1 MKSTLTRALCSLVV
15 CLTCGVTFA
24 QSGPPGAGAAGR
36 VALDPGPGGPGGQNI
51 GYAVG
56 SPFGPQV
63 GVTLN
68 PGDGIGWNDG
78 YYGANVFLP
87 LHFDPGVSMIFGLIN
102 VSATGNGDGVVNLGS
117 GYRYRHMGLNR
128 IFGMSGYLDVDDGHN
143 ETYKRVGVSFES
155 LGRYLD
161 FRANT
166 YLILGDNSNR
176 VSSNFAGDPFFVG
189 NFLALSRRTVT
200 EDAYGGADFEVGG
213 PLPYIGR
220 YGLSGYIGPYWLHNS
235 DSANDES
242 TIGVKARVQAQINE
256 DLSIGAQFSN
266 DDIFSNNAY
275 LNVTWTIPDG
285 RPSRWF
291 RQLPQRERM
300 AQAPVREWRV
310 AVNKYTSVGNEFLIN
325 PADNQPYQFAHIFPN
340 NTAPGNG
347 TIESPFNST
356 ANFVNDPRFD
366 VIYVRPGNAANLDNG
381 FVLLDNQRLL
391 STAVTHQI
399 VATQGTFTIP
409 GFTGGALPVLTNP
422 NLVNAPVVQLA
433 SNNEVSGFQIDGSNG
448 VNPLIDGIRSQAGGI
463 GGGFNINRNEFV
475 NNRRS
480 TDILFVGDGYGQ
492 FVNNTLTGTGALQ
505 TSDGGFRV
513 IAQGPAAN
521 LDLLLANN
529 TATGYQGF
537 GEDVNRNL
545 ILDPIEDVNG
555 NGQLDGGTAFEVTA
569 RDGAIVNANAPLA
582 AVNPTGIFNNNE
594 SASGTGLLIN
604 GVNGGLVNASIL
616 NNVFQNN
623 VDINTGFRAVANNG
637 TLNLLVDT
645 NFITGNNG
653 NGIAY
658 LVRNTGVIN
667 SVMTNN
673 DLRNNALASFLI
685 DGNSILFPDNGQ
697 VNITTFTDNNLDR
710 AQQGTAGILINTL
723 NTDVTLA
730 NVLRNQITNGTSFG
744 IGGRVEGGSLNLF
757 VGDGTVANANT
768 ITANSHAGI
777 GFTLAGNSQSDI
789 RILRN
794 TINDTVAGIAP
805 PLAID
810 FGGDGIRL
818 NLTDTAVLAGTSII
832 DQNTIIGNAGFG
844 VAVRQQIASQIAS
857 TPVNLFMVSRNT
869 ISTNGDDGVHF
880 ERLQQG
886 TNNSGVA
893 IIENVIDNNGG
904 DGVRLIAANADTTDI
919 YFVERNTISN
929 NDDGISMHVIA
940 DADLFVSIRNNSIVD
955 NRSNGIVTTE
965 SVNTPFDTRTI
976 RGIWTGNTIAR
987 NGSNGILFSGGG
999 FTDVQIGDNGVDA
1012 DGYSNR
1018 NLITDNNLAG
1028 IRSDS
1033 PGTAFIVNNLIARN
1047 GQGLASG
1054 EGAGIDI
1061 NSTLAFGNQFEIR
1074 NNLITDNFGDGV
1086 ELLASAPAGGIP
1098 VQLDVVMTNNDITLN
1113 GRSAGNLGRG
1123 VDVLNRGDAITNLI
1137 MGDGTLGGGNNITG
1151 NGLEGVYVVLT
1162 ADTTQGQDAVA
1173 GNTLTRTGS
1182 VLADGRINL
1191 DMSFNDVSGNGN
1203 SSTFQGTGLVIRVGT
1218 TDAGGPNFASSLGG
1232 SGIVGNFV
1240 NNTFFGNQGTDVYWE
1255 SFTSTVDPA
1264 ARTAG
1269 TNDNPDPLSRFDV
1282 NFVGNTGGTID
1293 ITNSG
1298 AFYNN
1303 ADQIKSPAGL
1313 FGSTTRRR
1321 NATRIEADT
1330 QIGDFSQESTVGAA
1344 PVPTNASFGMD
1355 PPNPNLPATVN
1366 AGAYVG
1372 VTLRFNDPL
1381 SANNGQSRRVTA
1393 YTGGANRVFGSFTAP
1408 FGAAPAVGDGFV
1420 LEAFD
1425 IPGIGVST
1433 WRRSAASNVFG
1444 FPPLGQLSDFATS
1457 EPFTPPTPVGVV
1469 GEENFIWGLTP

>member
-24 QSGPPGAGAAGR
+24 QPGPPGAGAAGR
-36 VALDPGPGGPGGQNI
+36 VTLDPGPGGPGGQNV

-63 GVTLN
+63 GVNLN

-78 YYGANVFLP
+78 YYGADVFLP
-87 LHFDPGVSMIFGLIN
+87 LHFDPGVSMIFGMIK

-117 GYRYRHMGLNR
+117 GYRYRHLGLNR
-128 IFGMSGYLDVDDGHN
+128 IFGFAGFLDVDDGHE

-166 YLILGDNSNR
+166 YLVLGDNSNR
-176 VSSNFAGDPFFVG
+176 VSSNLTGDPFFVG

-242 TIGVKARVQAQINE
+242 TIGVKARLQAQINE
-256 DLSIGAQFSN
+256 DLTIGAQFSN
-266 DDIFSNNAY
+266 DDIFSNNAFV
-275 LNVTWTIPDG
+275 NVTWTIPDG

-300 AQAPVREWRV
+300 AQAPQREWRV
-310 AVNKYTSVGNEFLIN
+310 AVNKYTSVGNEYLIN
-325 PADNQPYQFAHIFPN
+325 PADNQPYQFAHIFPS
-340 NTAPGNG
+340 NTTAGNG

-356 ANFVNDPRFD
+356 ANFVNDPRYD
-366 VIYVRPGNAANLDNG
+366 VIYVRPGNAANLDDG
-381 FVLLDNQRLL
+381 IALLDNQRLL

-399 VATQGTFTIP
+399 VAVQGTFTIP

-448 VNPLIDGIRSQAGGI
+448 VNPIIDGIRSQMGGI

-475 NNRRS
+475 NNRRA
-480 TDILFVGDGYGQ
+480 TDIQFVGNGYGQ
-492 FVNNTLTGTGALQ
+492 FVNNILTGTGAAQ

-513 IAQGPAAN
+513 IAQGPVAN
-521 LDLLLANN
+521 LDLLVANN

-569 RDGAIVNANAPLA
+569 RDGAIVNADAPLA
-582 AVNPTGIFNNNE
+582 AVNPTGIFNNLE
-594 SASGTGLLIN
+594 TASGTGLLIN
-604 GVNGGLVNASIL
+604 GVNGGVVNASIL

-623 VDINTGFRAVANNG
+623 VDINTGMRVVSNNG
-637 TLNLLVDT
+637 LVNLVEVDS
-645 NFITGNNG
+645 NIITGNNG
-653 NGIAY
+653 NGVA
-658 LVRNTGVIN
+658 LFVRNTGVIN
-667 SVMTNN
+667 GVFTNN
-673 DLRNNALASFLI
+673 DLRNNALASLFI

-697 VNITTFTDNNLDR
+697 VNITQFTDNNLDR
-710 AQQGTAGILINTL
+710 ATQGTAGILIDTL
-723 NTDVTLA
+723 NTDVTIA

-744 IGGRVEGGSLNLF
+744 IGGEVEGGSLNLF

-768 ITANSHAGI
+768 ITGNAHAGI
-777 GFTLAGNSQSDI
+777 GFNLAGNSLSDI

-794 TINDTVAGIAP
+794 TIANTVAGIAP

-818 NLTDTAVLAGTSII
+818 NLTDTAILAGTSII
-832 DQNTIIGNAGFG
+832 DQNTITGNAGFG
-844 VAVRQQIASQIAS
+844 VGVRQQISSQIAS
-857 TPVNLFMVSRNT
+857 TPVNLFTVSRNT
-869 ISTNGDDGVHF
+869 ISNNDSDGVHF

-886 TNNSGVA
+886 ANNSGVA
-893 IIENVIDNNGG
+893 IVENVIDNNTG
-904 DGVRLIAANADTTDI
+904 DGVRLIAANADTTDG
-919 YFVERNTISN
+919 YFIERNTISN
-929 NDDGISMHVIA
+929 NTNGISMHVIA

-955 NRSNGIVTTE
+955 NASNGIITTE
-965 SVNTPFDTRTI
+965 NVNTAADTRSTT
-976 RGIWTGNTIAR
+976 GIWTGNTIAR
-987 NGSNGILFSGGG
+987 NGANGILFNGGI
-999 FTDVQIGDNGVDA
+999 FNVQIGDNGVDA

-1018 NLITDNNLAG
+1018 NLIQDNTLAG

-1033 PGTAFIVNNLIARN
+1033 PGQAFIINNLIARN
-1047 GQGLASG
+1047 GVGLASG

-1061 NSTLAFGNQFEIR
+1061 NSTIPNGNNFEIR
-1074 NNLITDNFGDGV
+1074 NNLITENFGDGV
-1086 ELLASAPAGGIP
+1086 ELLASNDVGATIP
-1098 VQLDVVMTNNDITLN
+1098 LTLNVVMTNNDITLN
-1113 GRSAGNLGRG
+1113 GRTGNLGRG
-1123 VDVLNRGDAITNLI
+1123 VDVLNRGTAVTNLDL
-1137 MGDGTLGGGNNITG
+1137 GDGTLGGGNRITG

-1162 ADTTQGQDAVA
+1162 ASTTQAQNVSA
-1173 GNTLTRTGS
+1173 GTALLANGDL
-1182 VLADGRINL
+1182 LADGAINL
-1191 DMSFNDVSGNGN
+1191 NMAFNDVSGNGN
-1203 SSTFQGTGLVIRVGT
+1203 RSTFEGTGLVIRVGT
-1218 TDAGGPNFASSLGG
+1218 TDAGGPNFASSPGG
-1232 SGIVGNFV
+1232 SGIVANIV

-1255 SFTSTVDPA
+1255 SFTSTVNPA
-1264 ARTAG
+1264 ARTIN
-1269 TNDNPDPLSRFDV
+1269 TPDNPDPLSRFDV
-1282 NFVGNTGGTID
+1282 NFVGNTGGSID
-1293 ITNSG
+1293 ITNLG

-1321 NATRIEADT
+1321 NATRTEADT
-1330 QIGDFSQESTVGAA
+1330 TLADFSQRSTVGPA
-1344 PVPTNASFGMD
+1344 PAPTAASFGMN

-1372 VTLRFNDPL
+1372 VTLRFDDVL
-1381 SANNGQSRRVTA
+1381 AANFGQFRYVTA
-1393 YTGGANRVFGSFTAP
+1393 YTGGPNRVFASFDTAFP
-1408 FGAAPAVGDGFV
+1408 VAPVAGDGFV

-1425 IPGIGVST
+1425 ISGIGEST
-1433 WRRSAASNVFG
+1433 WRRTAASNTAGFTTVLSGFG
-1444 FPPLGQLSDFATS
+1444 TSVDFIS
-1457 EPFTPPTPVGVV
+1457 PVGVV
-1469 GEENFIWGLTP
+1469 GEEPYIWGVGP